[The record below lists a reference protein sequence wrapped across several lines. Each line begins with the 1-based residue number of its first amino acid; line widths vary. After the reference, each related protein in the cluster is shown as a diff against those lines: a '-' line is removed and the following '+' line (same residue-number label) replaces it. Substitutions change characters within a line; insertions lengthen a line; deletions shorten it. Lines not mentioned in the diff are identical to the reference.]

1 MLTNL
6 YNADILANEET
17 FCTLPT
23 SHQFAIYYVLAIEA
37 EDFKEKIS
45 LLRQAIKLAT
55 ELKQLVTFTLE
66 EFKKEQTKLARDKQL
81 SASPELLEMAKNIKA
96 LLSNYAE
103 DDPALIAIKQSPVYK
118 QVAHLIE
125 D

>member
-1 MLTNL
+1 M
-6 YNADILANEET
+6 
-17 FCTLPT
+17 
-23 SHQFAIYYVLAIEA
+23 
-37 EDFKEKIS
+37 
-45 LLRQAIKLAT
+45 LRQAIKQAT